1 MVRRIFGLESEYG
14 FVFCNKSQKA
24 YPPERALEFLFQGI
38 LMNSWSRDAFL
49 PNGARVYQDT
59 GSHPEYSTPECD
71 RVRDVVAHDK
81 AGERILSRAV
91 DFAFDHLH
99 EEGVDGSLFV
109 LKNNT
114 DAAGNSYGCHENYL
128 IDRNVTFWRLSRTL
142 IPFFVTRQIYAGAGG
157 LVPDGEGKVM
167 FALSPRALHIREKIS
182 CSTTS
187 SRPIINTRDEP
198 HADPQKYRRLH
209 IIVGDSN
216 MSEISNYLKIG
227 ATALVL
233 QVIEEGGLHD
243 RMSLEDPIRA
253 IREISLDPSLTRKI
267 RLEGGREMTAVEI
280 QWEYLETVRGFLERE
295 GPLPPASEEILSLWE
310 RVLTDLETDPARL
323 GREFDWSIKYRTL
336 ENYRESK
343 GLDWSNP
350 ILSMVDYQYHDVHLK
365 RGLYN
370 ILVGEGLVDRL
381 VGEDE
386 VLAAMDTPP
395 QTTRAKLR
403 GEHIRQAMKEH
414 RSFTVDWTYMRLND
428 PPQETVHWSDPF
440 RNWENG
446 RTE

>member
-14 FVFCNKSQKA
+14 FVFCNKSRKA

-71 RVRDVVAHDK
+71 RVRDVVIHDK

-142 IPFFVTRQIYAGAGG
+142 IPFFVTRQIFAGAGG
-157 LVPDGEGKVM
+157 LVPDGEGRVM
-167 FALSPRALHIREKIS
+167 FVLSPRALHIREKIS

-216 MSEISNYLKIG
+216 MSEVSNYLKIG

-243 RMSLEDPIRA
+243 RMSIEDPIRA
-253 IREISLDPSLTRKI
+253 IREISMDPTLTRKV
-267 RLEGGREMTAVEI
+267 RLEGGRELTAIEI
-280 QWEYLETVRGFLERE
+280 QREYLDSVQAFLDKE
-295 GPLPPASEEILSLWE
+295 GSIPAVSQEILSLWD
-310 RVLTDLETDPARL
+310 RALTDLEKDPSRL
-323 GREFDWSIKYRTL
+323 GREFDWVIKHKALESYR
-336 ENYRESK
+336 SKK
-343 GLDWSNP
+343 GLEWSDP
-350 ILSMVDYQYHDVHLK
+350 ILAMVDYQYHDVHLK

-370 ILVGEGLVDRL
+370 IMVQNGMVDRL
-381 VGEDE
+381 VEE
-386 VLAAMDTPP
+386 AEIVEAMVKPP
-395 QTTRAKLR
+395 QTTRAK
-403 GEHIRQAMKEH
+403 H

-440 RNWENG
+440 RHWEN
-446 RTE
+446 

>member
-14 FVFCNKSQKA
+14 FVFQNKSQKA

-49 PNGARVYQDT
+49 PNGARIYQDT

-71 RVRDVVAHDK
+71 RVRDVVVHDK

-114 DAAGNSYGCHENYL
+114 DSAGNSYGCHENYL

-142 IPFFVTRQIYAGAGG
+142 IPFFVTRQIFAGAGG

-216 MSEISNYLKIG
+216 MSELSNYLKVG

-243 RMSLEDPIRA
+243 RMSLEDPIRS
-253 IREISLDPSLTRKI
+253 IREISLDPTLSRKV
-267 RLEGGREMTAVEI
+267 RLEGGREMTALEI
-280 QWEYLETVRGFLERE
+280 QWEYLDSVRSFLSRE
-295 GPLPPASEEILSLWE
+295 GPVSPASREILDLWE
-310 RVLTDLETDPARL
+310 RVLSEL
-323 GREFDWSIKYRTL
+323 GRDPSHLSREMDWCIKFRTMGQ
-336 ENYRESK
+336 YREAK
-343 GLDWSNP
+343 GLEWSHP
-350 ILSMVDYQYHDVHLK
+350 VLSMLDYQYHDVHVD

-370 ILVGEGLVDRL
+370 RLVRSGRVDRL
-381 VGEDE
+381 VEEEE
-386 VLAAMDTPP
+386 VLCAMEVPP

-403 GEHIRQAMKEH
+403 GAHIRQAMKEH

-446 RTE
+446 TTE